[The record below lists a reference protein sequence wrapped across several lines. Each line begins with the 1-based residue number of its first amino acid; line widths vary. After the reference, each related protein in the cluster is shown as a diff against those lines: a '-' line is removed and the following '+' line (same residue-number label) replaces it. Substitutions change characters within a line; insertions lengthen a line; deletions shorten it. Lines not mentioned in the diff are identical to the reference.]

1 MKFIREF
8 VFKSDDKQYIYI
20 KAGDQAKRKFYNL
33 HQTPERSCQEY
44 FEGAKNIV
52 NIIKSLGGSLSDDMH
67 LRDEL
72 SARLRRGYTE

>member
-33 HQTPERSCQEY
+33 HQTPEWSCQEY
-44 FEGAKNIV
+44 FEGVKNIV
-52 NIIKSLGGSLSDDMH
+52 KL
-67 LRDEL
+67 
-72 SARLRRGYTE
+72 